1 VEIKAKG
8 MTKEIEREIRNIK
21 EIGNVRVDGDHLSL
35 TASDEDQLPRINRL
49 LVERGVEVFS
59 IKPQK
64 VSLEDLFFEIVGT
77 DGGL

>member
-1 VEIKAKG
+1 MGELKG
-8 MTKEIEREIRNIK
+8 V
-21 EIGNVRVDGDHLSL
+21 GNVRVDGDYLSL
-35 TASDEDQLPRINRL
+35 TASNEDQLPRINRL

-77 DGGL
+77 DGGV